1 MGYFPAFTSF
11 RKYDLKNKE
20 TVRCNDN
27 KLILTRGG
35 VAMKYRTLMFSI
47 IAPFF
52 LAGITAAETP
62 DLAIKSAVGIKRLQN
77 QGNYKEAKV
86 AMVWGD
92 HLKPPVDCPR
102 SIINLREAMLTW
114 TRIPISIMNQ
124 MQLSSPDINKLP
136 ILIIAAN
143 EPSELS
149 EIEKKNLRE
158 YIRKGGFIVADG
170 DLSLLQMIRD
180 IAGNAHIV
188 RIPADHPIYQTP
200 FLTGGPVLKG
210 EPPMQTEP
218 GARMIISEE
227 AEGLLG
233 YFIGDRLVA
242 VYSPKGYYKGWQS
255 NQAAHLKFGVN
266 LIMYA
271 IDRG

>member
-1 MGYFPAFTSF
+1 
-11 RKYDLKNKE
+11 
-20 TVRCNDN
+20 
-27 KLILTRGG
+27 
-35 VAMKYRTLMFSI
+35 MKYRTLIFSL
-47 IAPFF
+47 IAPFIF
-52 LAGITAAETP
+52 TGMLTAETP
-62 DLAIKSAVGIKRLQN
+62 DLAVKSAVGIKRIQN
-77 QGNYKEAKV
+77 QGNYREAKI

-92 HLKPPVDCPR
+92 HLKPPTDCPR

-114 TRIPISIMNQ
+114 TRIPVSIVNQ
-124 MQLSSPDINKLP
+124 VQLSSPDINKLP

-143 EPSELS
+143 ESSELS

-158 YIRKGGFIVADG
+158 YVKKGGFIVADG

-180 IAGNAHIV
+180 IAGNKQIV
-188 RIPADHPIYQTP
+188 RIPSDHPIYQTP

-210 EPPMQTEP
+210 EAPMQTDP
-218 GARMIISEE
+218 GGRMILSEE

-233 YFIGDRLVA
+233 FFIDDRLAA

-255 NQAAHLKFGVN
+255 NHDAYLKFGVN